1 MHAHIIDRL
10 AFANSIFSGLS
21 FFPQAI
27 QVFMTRQ
34 SEGVSTITSI
44 VVLLNSIIWLAYA
57 LHRGLVSLVISS
69 VLNVL
74 AVGLL
79 LVALFFFS

>member
-1 MHAHIIDRL
+1 MHAHIIDKL

-27 QVFMTRQ
+27 QVFITRQ
-34 SEGVSTITSI
+34 AEGLSAITF
-44 VVLLNSIIWLAYA
+44 VVVFANSVIWLAYA

-74 AVGLL
+74 AVTLL
-79 LVALFFFS
+79 LVALFLFS